1 MLLVLSGCLV
11 GGGLAL
17 LVAQVVRSQPAL
29 GPVLHRT
36 PAHTARRTAAGGGET
51 DVDVVDRDEVW
62 GRWLLQR
69 LGHLPWVRLPH
80 SRLTLLNIT
89 PARHL
94 LAKVAMAGMGLLLPT
109 LVMTPWLLL
118 GVAVPFYVPAVVG
131 LIAAGVLWVIPDLAV
146 RDRAK
151 RARQEFAYA
160 MAAYLDLVALRR
172 AGDAATTQALEQAA
186 EVGRSW
192 PMVRLQDALRQ
203 ARVDKIPPWT
213 ALRDVAVELDL
224 PALEDLADIM
234 RRSAEDG
241 AAVYGTLRGRAQ
253 SLTDQLLAEQATEA
267 NADSEKMTAPGA
279 LLAVLVMIL
288 LAFPAVFR
296 ILTT

>member
-1 MLLVLSGCLV
+1 MMLLVVSGCLI

-17 LVAQVVRSQPAL
+17 LIAQFVRAQPAL
-29 GPVLHRT
+29 GPAL
-36 PAHTARRTAAGGGET
+36 RRPSPGASRLSSSPVEE
-51 DVDVVDRDEVW
+51 VVPDRDEVW
-62 GRWLLQR
+62 GRWLLER

-80 SRLTLLNIT
+80 HHLALLNVT
-89 PARHL
+89 PGRHL
-94 LAKVAMAGMGLLLPT
+94 LAKVALAGMGLLLPT
-109 LVMTPWLLL
+109 LVVTPWLLL
-118 GVAVPFYVPAVVG
+118 GVAVPFYLPAVVG
-131 LIAAGVLWVIPDLAV
+131 LGAAAVLWVIPDLAV

-203 ARVDKIPPWT
+203 ARIDKVPPWE
-213 ALRDVAVELDL
+213 ALRELSVELDL
-224 PALEDLADIM
+224 PAVEDLADIM

-241 AAVYGTLRGRAQ
+241 AAVYATLRARSQ
-253 SLTDQLLAEQATEA
+253 SLTDQLLADQATEA

-279 LLAVLVMIL
+279 LLAVLTMAL
-288 LAFPAVFR
+288 LAFPAIAR